1 MSNGIMDISR
11 TPDIIPQPGSTDLL
25 DIVGGAVLS
34 ELLPEQVNPNL
45 AFGLGRDVA
54 EGELPFGDA
63 LNALTMATGSTAL
76 DAGIMSPAVVAG
88 QKILN
93 RSLGGVNTAFNV
105 LEDRFGINIPDS
117 IRNNILFQLL
127 GNVAN
132 FSPSRFLG
140 TKMSGAG
147 AMDNIPV
154 GGINIPNVIQTG
166 GADDETILTGGTV
179 DPSDDIIVTNLAPI
193 QPTGGGQDS
202 SQPDFP
208 TGGGTV
214 VIGGPPG
221 GHPSTSPVQEA
232 ERIRNVMEAR
242 KKGANIGFS
251 AGGLASLPRYLK
263 GR

>member
-1 MSNGIMDISR
+1 MSNGIMDFR
-11 TPDIIPQPGSTDLL
+11 TPDIVPQPGGSDLL
-25 DIVGGAVLS
+25 DIIGGAVAS
-34 ELLPEQVNPNL
+34 EFLPEQVNPNL
-45 AFGLGRDVA
+45 AFGLARDVA
-54 EGELPFGDA
+54 EGEIPFGDA
-63 LNALTMATGSTAL
+63 LTDLTMATGSTAL

-88 QKILN
+88 QRILD

-105 LEDRFGINIPDS
+105 LEDRFGISIPDS

-127 GNVAN
+127 GSAAN
-132 FSPSRFLG
+132 FRPSRFLG
-140 TKMSGAG
+140 TKM
-147 AMDNIPV
+147 NPPPPV

-166 GADDETILTGGTV
+166 GADNQTILTGGTV
-179 DPSDDIIVTNLAPI
+179 DPSDDIIVTDLAPI

-214 VIGGPPG
+214 VIGGQPG
-221 GHPSTSPVQEA
+221 GQPSTSPVQEA

>member
-1 MSNGIMDISR
+1 MSNGIMDFR
-11 TPDIIPQPGSTDLL
+11 TPDIVPQPGGSDLL
-25 DIVGGAVLS
+25 DIIGGAVAS

-45 AFGLGRDVA
+45 AFGLGRDVV
-54 EGELPFGDA
+54 EGEIPFGDA
-63 LNALTMATGSTAL
+63 LTDLTMATGSTML

-214 VIGGPPG
+214 VIGGQPG
-221 GHPSTSPVQEA
+221 GQPSTSPVQEA

>member
-1 MSNGIMDISR
+1 MSNGIMDFR
-11 TPDIIPQPGSTDLL
+11 TPDIVPQPGNTDLL
-25 DIVGGAVLS
+25 DIIGGAVAS
-34 ELLPEQVNPNL
+34 EFLPEEINPNL
-45 AFGLGRDVA
+45 AFGLARDVA
-54 EGELPFGDA
+54 EGEIPFGDA
-63 LNALTMATGSTAL
+63 LTDLTMATGSTAL

-127 GNVAN
+127 GTAAN
-132 FSPSRFLG
+132 FRPSRFLG
-140 TKMSGAG
+140 TKM
-147 AMDNIPV
+147 NPPPPV

-166 GADDETILTGGTV
+166 GADNQTILTGGTV
-179 DPSDDIIVTNLAPI
+179 DPSDDIIVTDLAPI

-214 VIGGPPG
+214 VIGGQPG
-221 GHPSTSPVQEA
+221 GQPSTSPVQEA

-242 KKGANIGFS
+242 KQGANIGFS
-251 AGGLASLPRYLK
+251 AGGLASLSRYLK

>member
-1 MSNGIMDISR
+1 MSNGIMDFR
-11 TPDIIPQPGSTDLL
+11 TPDIVPQPGGSDLF
-25 DIVGGAVLS
+25 DIIGGAIAS
-34 ELLPEQVNPNL
+34 EVLPEPINPNL
-45 AFGLGRDVA
+45 AFGLARDVA
-54 EGELPFGDA
+54 EGEIPLDDA
-63 LNALTMATGSTAL
+63 LTNLTMATGSTAL
-76 DAGIMSPAVVAG
+76 DAGIMSPAVLAG
-88 QKILN
+88 QEVIN
-93 RSLGGVNTAFNV
+93 RSLSGVNTAFDV
-105 LEDRFGINIPDS
+105 LEDRFGINIPNS

-140 TKMSGAG
+140 TKM
-147 AMDNIPV
+147 NPPPPV

-166 GADDETILTGGTV
+166 GADNQTILTGGTV
-179 DPSDDIIVTNLAPI
+179 DPSDDIIVTDLAPI

-214 VIGGPPG
+214 VIGGQPG
-221 GHPSTSPVQEA
+221 GQPSTSPVQET

>member
-1 MSNGIMDISR
+1 MSNGILDFR
-11 TPDIIPQPGSTDLL
+11 TPDIVPQPGNTDLL
-25 DIVGGAVLS
+25 DIIGGAVAS
-34 ELLPEQVNPNL
+34 EFLPQEINPNL
-45 AFGLGRDVA
+45 AFGLARDVA
-54 EGELPFGDA
+54 EGEIPFGDA
-63 LNALTMATGSTAL
+63 LTDLTMATGSTAL

-88 QKILN
+88 QKILD
-93 RSLGGVNTAFNV
+93 RSLGGLNTAFNV

-127 GNVAN
+127 GTAAN
-132 FSPSRFLG
+132 FRPSRFLQQQ
-140 TKMSGAG
+140 M
-147 AMDNIPV
+147 NPPPPV

-166 GADDETILTGGTV
+166 GADNQTILTGGTV
-179 DPSDDIIVTNLAPI
+179 DPSDDIIVTDLAPI

-214 VIGGPPG
+214 VIGGQPG
-221 GHPSTSPVQEA
+221 GQPSTSPVQEA

-251 AGGLASLPRYLK
+251 AGGLASLSRYLK

>member
-45 AFGLGRDVA
+45 AFGLGRDVV
-54 EGELPFGDA
+54 EGEIPFGDA
-63 LNALTMATGSTAL
+63 LTDLTMATGSTAL

-93 RSLGGVNTAFNV
+93 RSLSGVNTAFDV
-105 LEDRFGINIPDS
+105 LEDRF
-117 IRNNILFQLL
+117 
-127 GNVAN
+127 
-132 FSPSRFLG
+132 
-140 TKMSGAG
+140 
-147 AMDNIPV
+147 
-154 GGINIPNVIQTG
+154 GINIPNVIQTG
-166 GADDETILTGGTV
+166 GADNQTILTGGTV
-179 DPSDDIIVTNLAPI
+179 DPSDDIIVTDLAPKF
-193 QPTGGGQDS
+193 PTGGGQDS

-214 VIGGPPG
+214 VIGQPG
-221 GHPSTSPVQEA
+221 GQPSTSPVQEA

-242 KKGANIGFS
+242 KQGANIGFS
-251 AGGLASLPRYLK
+251 TGGLASLPRYLK

>member
-1 MSNGIMDISR
+1 MSNGIMDFR
-11 TPDIIPQPGSTDLL
+11 TPDIVPQPGGSDLL
-25 DIVGGAVLS
+25 DIIGGAVAS

-63 LNALTMATGSTAL
+63 LNQLTMATGSTAL
-76 DAGIMSPAVVAG
+76 DAGIMSPAVLAG
-88 QKILN
+88 QEVIN
-93 RSLGGVNTAFNV
+93 RSLSGVNTAFDV
-105 LEDRFGINIPDS
+105 LEDRFGINIPNS
-117 IRNNILFQLL
+117 IKNNILFQLL
-127 GNVAN
+127 GSAAN
-132 FSPSRFLG
+132 FRPSRFLG
-140 TKMSGAG
+140 TKM
-147 AMDNIPV
+147 NPPPPV

-166 GADDETILTGGTV
+166 GGDNQTILTGGTV
-179 DPSDDIIVTNLAPI
+179 DPSDDIIVTDLAPI

-214 VIGGPPG
+214 VIGGQPG
-221 GHPSTSPVQEA
+221 GQPSTSPVQEA

>member
-1 MSNGIMDISR
+1 MSNGIMDFR
-11 TPDIIPQPGSTDLL
+11 TPDIVPQPGGSDLL
-25 DIVGGAVLS
+25 DIIGGAVAS
-34 ELLPEQVNPNL
+34 ELLPEQINPNL
-45 AFGLGRDVA
+45 AFGLGRDVV
-54 EGELPFGDA
+54 EGEIPFGDA
-63 LNALTMATGSTAL
+63 LTDLTMATGSTAL

-88 QKILN
+88 QRILD

-127 GNVAN
+127 GTAAN
-132 FSPSRFLG
+132 FRPSRFLQQR
-140 TKMSGAG
+140 M
-147 AMDNIPV
+147 NPPPPV

-166 GADDETILTGGTV
+166 GADNQTVLTGGTV
-179 DPSDDIIVTNLAPI
+179 DPSDDIIVTDLAPI

-214 VIGGPPG
+214 VIGGQPG
-221 GHPSTSPVQEA
+221 GQPSTSPVQEA

>member
-1 MSNGIMDISR
+1 MSNGIMDFR
-11 TPDIIPQPGSTDLL
+11 TPDIVPQPGNTDLL
-25 DIVGGAVLS
+25 DIIGGAVAS
-34 ELLPEQVNPNL
+34 EFLPEEINPNL
-45 AFGLGRDVA
+45 AFGLARDVA
-54 EGELPFGDA
+54 EGEIPFGDA
-63 LNALTMATGSTAL
+63 LTDLTMATGSTAL

-127 GNVAN
+127 GTAAN
-132 FSPSRFLG
+132 FRPSRFLG
-140 TKMSGAG
+140 TKM
-147 AMDNIPV
+147 NPPPPV

-166 GADDETILTGGTV
+166 GADNQTILTGGTV
-179 DPSDDIIVTNLAPI
+179 DPSDDIIVTDLAPKF
-193 QPTGGGQDS
+193 PTGGGQDS

-214 VIGGPPG
+214 VIGQPG
-221 GHPSTSPVQEA
+221 GQPSTSPVQEA

-242 KKGANIGFS
+242 KQGANIGFS
-251 AGGLASLPRYLK
+251 TGGLASLPRYLK

>member
-1 MSNGIMDISR
+1 MDFR
-11 TPDIIPQPGSTDLL
+11 TPDIVPQPGGSDLL
-25 DIVGGAVLS
+25 DIIGGAVAS
-34 ELLPEQVNPNL
+34 EFLPEQVNPNL
-45 AFGLGRDVA
+45 AFGLARDVA
-54 EGELPFGDA
+54 EGEIPFDDA
-63 LNALTMATGSTAL
+63 LTNLTMATGSTAL
-76 DAGIMSPAVVAG
+76 DAGIMSPAVLAG
-88 QKILN
+88 QEVIN
-93 RSLGGVNTAFNV
+93 RSLSGVNTAFDV
-105 LEDRFGINIPDS
+105 LEDRFGINIPNS
-117 IRNNILFQLL
+117 IKNNILFQLL

-166 GADDETILTGGTV
+166 GADNQTILTGGTV
-179 DPSDDIIVTNLAPI
+179 DPSDDIIVTDLAPI

-214 VIGGPPG
+214 VIGQPG
-221 GHPSTSPVQEA
+221 GQPSTSPVQEA

-242 KKGANIGFS
+242 KQGANIGFS

>member
-1 MSNGIMDISR
+1 MSNGIMDFR
-11 TPDIIPQPGSTDLL
+11 TPDIVPQPGGSDLL
-25 DIVGGAVLS
+25 DIIGGAVAS
-34 ELLPEQVNPNL
+34 ELLPEPINPNL

-63 LNALTMATGSTAL
+63 LNQLTMATGSTAL
-76 DAGIMSPAVVAG
+76 DAGIMSPAVLAG
-88 QKILN
+88 QEVIN
-93 RSLGGVNTAFNV
+93 RSLSGVNTAFDV
-105 LEDRFGINIPDS
+105 LEDRFGINIPNS
-117 IRNNILFQLL
+117 IKNNILFQLL
-127 GNVAN
+127 GSAAN
-132 FSPSRFLG
+132 FRPSRFLQQQ
-140 TKMSGAG
+140 M
-147 AMDNIPV
+147 NPPPPV

-166 GADDETILTGGTV
+166 GADNQTILTGGTV
-179 DPSDDIIVTNLAPI
+179 DPSDDIIVTDLAPI

-214 VIGGPPG
+214 VIGGQPG
-221 GHPSTSPVQEA
+221 GQPSTSPVQEA

>member
-1 MSNGIMDISR
+1 MSNGIMDFR
-11 TPDIIPQPGSTDLL
+11 TPDIVSQPGSTDLL
-25 DIVGGAVLS
+25 DIIGSAVAS
-34 ELLPEQVNPNL
+34 ELLPEEINPSL
-45 AFGLGRDVA
+45 AFGLARDVA
-54 EGELPFGDA
+54 EGEIPFGDA
-63 LNALTMATGSTAL
+63 LTDLTTATGSTML

-88 QKILN
+88 QRILD
-93 RSLGGVNTAFNV
+93 RSLGGVNTAFNL
-105 LEDRFGINIPDS
+105 LEDRFGINIPNS
-117 IRNNILFQLL
+117 IKNNILFQLL
-127 GNVAN
+127 GSAAN
-132 FSPSRFLG
+132 FRPSRFLRQQ
-140 TKMSGAG
+140 M
-147 AMDNIPV
+147 NPPPPV

-166 GADDETILTGGTV
+166 GADNQTVLTGGTV
-179 DPSDDIIVTNLAPI
+179 DPSDDIIVTDLAPI

-214 VIGGPPG
+214 VIGGQPG
-221 GHPSTSPVQEA
+221 GQPSTSPVQEA